1 MSSRDRHQGQERTP
15 KAWGGLVTPPLGGRS
30 RPPRRAG
37 VTMVI
42 DKGMGLGETA
52 GLLELAADYIDFWK
66 LPFGT
71 SAFYPEPA
79 LRKKLEMMRAANIKC
94 YPGGTFLEV
103 AIWQDRLEPFLRKGL
118 DLGFTAMEV
127 SDGTIPLLPEERER
141 AIRLACELGFTVL
154 SEVGKKDPR
163 ERIPWETMRRIIQ
176 DDLATGVKYV
186 IVEGREMGRGVGI
199 YGEAGQII
207 DEEVSKVLSAVRDPS
222 LIVWEAPLKSQQ
234 EQLIL
239 RFGPNVNLGN
249 VTPQEILALEALRT
263 GLRADTLRAS
273 LYKT

>member
-1 MSSRDRHQGQERTP
+1 
-15 KAWGGLVTPPLGGRS
+15 
-30 RPPRRAG
+30 
-37 VTMVI
+37 MVI
-42 DKGMGLGETA
+42 DKGMGTTETA

-71 SAFYPEPA
+71 SAFYPEPT
-79 LRKKLEMMRAANIKC
+79 LRRKLEILTQSGVKS

-103 AIWQDRLEPFLRKGL
+103 AIWQDRLEPFLTKAK
-118 DLGFTAMEV
+118 DLGFTAIEV

-141 AIRLACELGFTVL
+141 AIRLSHELGFTVL

-176 DDLATGVKYV
+176 EDLSQGVRFV

-199 YGEAGQII
+199 YNEAGQIV
-207 DEEVSKVLSAVRDPS
+207 DEEVSKILSAVRDTN
-222 LIVWEAPLKSQQ
+222 LIIWEAPLKNQQ

-249 VTPQEILALEALRT
+249 IPPAEILALESLRT